1 MNRPTYKI
9 NPVRAT
15 CMSCEKDCGIHAYN
29 DRCFSILSAYGN
41 TQDPYM
47 TDPNLQKMCLEL
59 VEKKRHETYGVGYCD
74 HQQPYIPVT
83 WGESPNYFVK
93 LINQGVLP
101 EKALEVANQ
110 MCIKNKPNI
119 AEECMDFQ
127 KLLYNA
133 IEEYSPPTK
142 SGSPTPSGFPS
153 PTASGSLSPSASCS
167 QKYKSLTVANIV
179 RNTETDE
186 SEKKERIVFL
196 FFLAILV
203 GAMVMVYVNKK

>member
-74 HQQPYIPVT
+74 HQQPYVPVT

-133 IEEYSPPTK
+133 LEEYSPPTK
-142 SGSPTPSGFPS
+142 SGLNSGS
-153 PTASGSLSPSASCS
+153 GSASGSLSASSSSCS

-186 SEKKERIVFL
+186 SQKKERIVFL